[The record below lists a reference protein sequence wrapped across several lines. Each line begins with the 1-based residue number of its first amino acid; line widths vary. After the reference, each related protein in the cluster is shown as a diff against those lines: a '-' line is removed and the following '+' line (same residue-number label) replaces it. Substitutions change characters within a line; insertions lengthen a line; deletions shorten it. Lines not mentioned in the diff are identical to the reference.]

1 MYGGGLFEET
11 LYRGGQMEDFLVIK
25 QNVILI
31 EFCLLIPNIGPKIL
45 NSVVKGD
52 LRAFEVQLS

>member
-11 LYRGGQMEDFLVIK
+11 LYRGGQMKDFLVIK